1 MVTKSEFQFPKGRG
15 LSVTGL
21 ISPLIRY
28 EINRAVPF
36 SVTCVDLARIA
47 EKMHKHSN
55 KDLSTQTKV
64 RNVR

>member
-21 ISPLIRY
+21 IRY

-36 SVTCVDLARIA
+36 CVDLARIA
-47 EKMHKHSN
+47 EKMHKHLN
-55 KDLSTQTKV
+55 KHLSAQTKV

>member
-15 LSVTGL
+15 LSVTGFT
-21 ISPLIRY
+21 SPLIRY

-36 SVTCVDLARIA
+36 CVDLARIA

-55 KDLSTQTKV
+55 KHLSTQTKV